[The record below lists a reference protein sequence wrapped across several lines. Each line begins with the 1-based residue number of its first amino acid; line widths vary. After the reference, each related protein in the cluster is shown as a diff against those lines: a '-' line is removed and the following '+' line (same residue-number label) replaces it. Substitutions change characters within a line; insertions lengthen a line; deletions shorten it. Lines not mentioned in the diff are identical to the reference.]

1 MLDKYLREC
10 LQKINLLIKK
20 HFKKE
25 IYMCVVNEQDSQF
38 PGSHWVILYHD
49 KQNTYFT
56 DSLGRDFAHYGLEF
70 KRLVYKVSGTL
81 TCLGPKLCRA
91 YLVFFGCRLARG
103 LDLNSVID
111 YFTCDGKVNNEF
123 IYDCIN
129 EKL

>member
-1 MLDKYLREC
+1 MLEKYLREC

-56 DSLGRDFAHYGLEF
+56 DSLGRDCPLWLRVQET
-70 KRLVYKVSGTL
+70 RLQSIW
-81 TCLGPKLCRA
+81 
-91 YLVFFGCRLARG
+91 
-103 LDLNSVID
+103 N
-111 YFTCDGKVNNEF
+111 
-123 IYDCIN
+123 IN
-129 EKL
+129 MFRTEIM

>member
-1 MLDKYLREC
+1 MFAKDQFIDQKALQKRNLHVCSKRTRFSVSWKSLGDTLSRQAKYLFHR
-10 LQKINLLIKK
+10 LSWKRL
-20 HFKKE
+20 
-25 IYMCVVNEQDSQF
+25 S
-38 PGSHWVILYHD
+38 
-49 KQNTYFT
+49 
-56 DSLGRDFAHYGLEF
+56 HYGLEF

-111 YFTCDGKVNNEF
+111 YFTWDGKVNNEF